1 MVMEIDLGDIELQ
14 NNILKF
20 GYGINYKYVGM
31 ISHSFDRLYVVTK
44 FELPKVQ
51 DLEFDD
57 IPYDE
62 GCSHLDEAKT
72 KGGYNTG
79 MIDEIKQYCIKIAPH
94 IDYYRKQIAYYN
106 QTTSDI
112 LTNEIALILP
122 TFTKQ
127 DRHKRGI
134 ITSLITGFIGLA
146 YEGISS
152 FLHHRRQKALQKAV
166 HVIENKVDLQCNK
179 IFHLEDSMVMY
190 GVYNSDTLEDLINT
204 VHKLH
209 NKTTWNEKLF
219 AGQIKD
225 WYYYYLTS
233 RGVNQYAVNS
243 ILFLT
248 MVREKYVKM
257 YERFLNQL
265 KQYSQVIRVLSKGYL
280 PITLL
285 SPSKLDVILQKVREA
300 VQIKNRDYDLVI
312 KRLYLY
318 YDMKLVTFGIDDQR
332 NLIVQFPVFVHPHNQ
347 QHLMLY
353 QLETVP
359 VPIMDE
365 NEKAQSYTHLQ
376 VRKPY
381 IALNSETYI
390 LP

>member
-1 MVMEIDLGDIELQ
+1 MKFLTFICLIVLICEYTVMVIDLGDVELQ

-20 GYGINYKYVGM
+20 GYGINYKYVGTV
-31 ISHSFDRLYVVTK
+31 SHSFDRFYVLTK

-57 IPYDE
+57 IPYDK
-62 GCSHLDEAKT
+62 GCSNLDEAKT

-79 MIDEIKQYCIKIAPH
+79 MIDDIKQYCIKTAPH

-106 QTTSDI
+106 QTASDI

-127 DRHKRGI
+127 DRHKRSI
-134 ITSLITGFIGLA
+134 ITSLLTGFIGLA

-152 FLHHRRQKALQKAV
+152 FWHHRRQKALRKVV
-166 HVIENKVDLQCNK
+166 HVIENKVDLLHNK
-179 IFHLEDSMVMY
+179 IFHLEDSMVRY

-209 NKTTWNEKLF
+209 NKTTCNEKLF

-248 MVREKYVKM
+248 TVREKYVKM

-265 KQYSQVIRVLSKGYL
+265 QQYSQAMSFVKGYY
-280 PITLL
+280 P
-285 SPSKLDVILQKVREA
+285 
-300 VQIKNRDYDLVI
+300 
-312 KRLYLY
+312 
-318 YDMKLVTFGIDDQR
+318 
-332 NLIVQFPVFVHPHNQ
+332 
-347 QHLMLY
+347 
-353 QLETVP
+353 
-359 VPIMDE
+359 
-365 NEKAQSYTHLQ
+365 
-376 VRKPY
+376 
-381 IALNSETYI
+381 
-390 LP
+390 